1 LNSKTMKLIRKKS
14 LDILAAWMHTLV
26 PEEDQNKITPA
37 NVEDFLSQQEY
48 IYNNKTLYKSIYT
61 RSWVVSVLKKM
72 IKDGH
77 TLNNIDYTM
86 FNNSYRKYIYG
97 KN

>member
-1 LNSKTMKLIRKKS
+1 MKLIRKKS
-14 LDILAAWMHTLV
+14 LDILADWMYTLV

>member
-1 LNSKTMKLIRKKS
+1 MNSKTMKLIRKKS
-14 LDILAAWMHTLV
+14 LDILTDWMHTLV

-37 NVEDFLSQQEY
+37 NVENFLSQQEY

-77 TLNNIDYTM
+77 TLKNIDYTM